1 MPGESHYVITPADR
15 TTLLQGPLGA
25 ILMLGGDRT
34 AGSLSLVE
42 HPLQPRALGSPMHT
56 HRNEDEY
63 SVVLEGQVGAQIG
76 DQTVVAGPGDVLVKP
91 RGVPHAFWNPA
102 DQPARLLE
110 IISPAGFEGYF
121 ARLGEIF
128 AGQGPP
134 DPSRLAELA
143 DRYGL
148 DLDRAS
154 IPRLAA
160 AHGLRVPGAPPAAP

>member
-1 MPGESHYVITPADR
+1 MPGQSGYVISPADR

-63 SVVLEGQVGAQIG
+63 SVVLEGRVGAQIG

-121 ARLGEIF
+121 ARLDEIF